1 MDHSIEY
8 RETGPWRC
16 PRPTELSVLIEDLER
31 VLAPLKTLGV
41 CTPSESPFHSPSVRE
56 NFEKKWCKRCADA
69 TRSEKPQNPYRT
81 EYLISLSAV
90 LAIKRSIKKRKYVT

>member
-56 NFEKKWCKRCADA
+56 NFEKNGANDVPMRRGAKNLKIL
-69 TRSEKPQNPYRT
+69 TELNTLYR
-81 EYLISLSAV
+81 
-90 LAIKRSIKKRKYVT
+90 LAQCWQ